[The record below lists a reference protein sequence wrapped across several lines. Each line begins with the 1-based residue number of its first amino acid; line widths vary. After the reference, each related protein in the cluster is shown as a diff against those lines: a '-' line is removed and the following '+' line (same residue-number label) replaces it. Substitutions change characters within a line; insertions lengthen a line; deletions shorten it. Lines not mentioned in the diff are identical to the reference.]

1 MRRKLLYLWSSLFL
15 IGVTFLFVGE
25 AFFRNVAQV
34 KTVGTEVSWELQ
46 GNLTSGK
53 TYILFIESA
62 EEWGQLFNN
71 GTFTE
76 PQPVNITIT
85 SPEGGG
91 VTIFQAF
98 FYSVA
103 STSPLYS
110 EGTPPVIVNI
120 AYQIVDDSSLQVT
133 ASLWQIR
140 FTVKRDGLYV
150 VRVLQ
155 QLLAARDPPLEMLF
169 YEQVF
174 LDKDIYT
181 PLVLSGGPLC
191 IVGGVMSI
199 WSVFGKER
207 VKRRRMRK

>member
-1 MRRKLLYLWSSLFL
+1 MYLWLSLFL
-15 IGVTFLFVGE
+15 IGVTFLFVCE
-25 AFFRNVAQV
+25 AFLRNVEQV
-34 KTVGTEVSWELQ
+34 KIAGTEASWELQ

-53 TYILFIESA
+53 TYMLFIVSA
-62 EEWGQLFNN
+62 EEWGKLFND

-98 FYSVA
+98 FFGLP
-103 STSPLYS
+103 STSSLYQ
-110 EGTPPVIVNI
+110 EGTPPAIVNVT
-120 AYQIVDDSSLQVT
+120 YQIVDDSSLQVT
-133 ASLWQIR
+133 ASSAEIR

-169 YEQVF
+169 YEEVF
-174 LDKDIYT
+174 LNKDVYIF
-181 PLVLSGGPLC
+181 LVLSGGLLC

-199 WSVFGKER
+199 WSIFGKGR